1 MPRNKIL
8 LIDDDEG
15 ISFGMRDFL
24 ETHGFEVA
32 EANCCAQAQEL
43 FQSFHPDAAI
53 IDYKLP
59 DGTALDLLPRLK
71 AIDAGIPLVVLT
83 GHGSIDLAV
92 RAIKEGAE
100 QFFTKPIEL
109 PALLIMLQRLLEN
122 RRNRQKQLVDKS
134 LRARQTI
141 NPFIGTSAAIR
152 ELERQSGRLLTTES
166 PLLIQGP
173 TGTGKG
179 VLANWLHQNGSRA
192 DEAFVDLSCAALPQE
207 LLETEIFGHEK
218 GAFTGAVKDKPGLFE
233 IAHRGTVFLDEIGDV
248 HPQVQ
253 PKLLKVLEEKKF
265 RRLGGVRDRL
275 VDIHLIAATSQDLKL
290 LMQEKKFRSDLYFR
304 ISTIP
309 LNVPALRDRAEDIPM
324 LARHLLERI
333 AHDPGRSNATL
344 SPEAE
349 RMLQSYSWPGNI
361 RELRNVLER
370 ALLLT
375 DHLTL
380 LPGDL
385 YFDSNSQAGG
395 GAALPGSHMTLL
407 ELEQWYIEQT
417 LGEEQG
423 NVEQAALRL
432 GIPRSSLYQKIKKFQ
447 SATTTV

>member
-1 MPRNKIL
+1 
-8 LIDDDEG
+8 
-15 ISFGMRDFL
+15 
-24 ETHGFEVA
+24 
-32 EANCCAQAQEL
+32 
-43 FQSFHPDAAI
+43 
-53 IDYKLP
+53 
-59 DGTALDLLPRLK
+59 
-71 AIDAGIPLVVLT
+71 
-83 GHGSIDLAV
+83 
-92 RAIKEGAE
+92 
-100 QFFTKPIEL
+100 
-109 PALLIMLQRLLEN
+109 
-122 RRNRQKQLVDKS
+122 
-134 LRARQTI
+134 
-141 NPFIGTSAAIR
+141 
-152 ELERQSGRLLTTES
+152 
-166 PLLIQGP
+166 LIQGP

-179 VLANWLHQNGSRA
+179 VLANWLHRNGSRA
-192 DEAFVDLSCAALPQE
+192 DEAFVDLNCAALPQE

-265 RRLGGVRDRL
+265 RRLGGVRDRQ

-304 ISTIP
+304 ISTVP
-309 LNVPALRDRAEDIPM
+309 LNVPALRDRAEDIPL

-333 AHDPGRSNATL
+333 ARDPRRSSVAL

-349 RMLQSYSWPGNI
+349 SALQSYSWPGNI

-370 ALLLT
+370 ALLLS

-385 YFDSNSQAGG
+385 HFDSNSRAGG
-395 GAALPGSHMTLL
+395 GPALPGSHMTLL
-407 ELEQWYIEQT
+407 ELEQWHIEQT
-417 LGEEQG
+417 LGDEQG

-432 GIPRSSLYQKIKKFQ
+432 GIPRSSLYQKIKRFQ
-447 SATTTV
+447 IATAAG